1 MPNWF
6 MTTLKRT
13 VIKHYFIHGCPMK
26 PFFIEIQ
33 NFGLG
38 QTNLEDKFWDIQG
51 IFGQTISTHFGTIST
66 KN

>member
-38 QTNLEDKFWDIQG
+38 QTNLEDKFWDI
-51 IFGQTISTHFGTIST
+51 
-66 KN
+66 